1 MPLCG
6 LEKPGGRNMAFFDEI
21 GKKITD
27 AGAKTFQK
35 GKEFSDAAR
44 LNAQISEEQAKI
56 NNLYYQIGKL
66 YVTVHRADN
75 EEMFRGMIASID
87 EAENNI
93 QQWKATVEELRG
105 VQRCEKCGAEVPRGA
120 AFCSVCGNPMAAQA
134 SAVPEGFVQCMNCG
148 AQVRKDMLFCTTCGK
163 PMAPQVPFPAAPV
176 QQPAAPVYEQP
187 VPAPQPV
194 PVYAAPAAPAE
205 PAVPSKKF
213 CPNCGVEM
221 PGDAMFCAECGMRF

>member
-1 MPLCG
+1 MWG
-6 LEKPGGRNMAFFDEI
+6 EKAGEGRNMAFFDEI

-27 AGAKTFQK
+27 ASVKTFQK
-35 GKEFSDAAR
+35 GKELSDAAR

-105 VQRCEKCGAEVPRGA
+105 VQRCEKCGAEVPRGV
-120 AFCSVCGNPMAAQA
+120 AFCSICGNPMAAQQA

-148 AQVRKDMLFCTTCGK
+148 AQVRKDMRFCTTCGK

-176 QQPAAPVYEQP
+176 QQPAALVYEQP
-187 VPAPQPV
+187 V
-194 PVYAAPAAPAE
+194 PAE